1 MRTDRPAG
9 HPQRF
14 YTVAEAA
21 QLLRTCDMTLYRSIR
36 AGEFPAVRI
45 RGRYVVP
52 AKAIDAIEAG
62 ALTNG
67 LVDVADYCPRSVA

>member
-1 MRTDRPAG
+1 MKTDRPAG
-9 HPQRF
+9 HPRRF

-52 AKAIDAIEAG
+52 AKAIDAMETG

-67 LVDVADYCPRSVA
+67 LVNAADYTIRSVA